1 MSETPEEQ
9 RQERRMLRQEGARQ
23 RRRLASRLT
32 GWVVL
37 LVALAVVAW
46 ASVHS

>member
-9 RQERRMLRQEGARQ
+9 RQERRVLREKSARQ
-23 RRRLASRLT
+23 RRRLAARLT
-32 GWVVL
+32 GWAVL